1 MDLPKHSVHQFI
13 YELLFLFI
21 FSSCTSDSVELGDT
35 VTLDCVQTEST
46 GIVPE
51 DLYQVGSVTPTG
63 LYLPFTKKLDVCG
76 ITLIAGDEIS
86 NPFMDNVA
94 HTIKEMFIVNG
105 NTDTLLQQILLTNL
119 YQYKTVIPLFYGEDW
134 SIEPENK
141 SAWDALGTENSVCD
155 IIMEGVPNPVM
166 EVVEHILHHITD
178 IGLHYTYPA
187 DWGLT
192 NSSRLYTIT
201 QEAISLG
208 YYDIAQYSDI
218 PETGV
223 RNRVILQE
231 YAYWVIYTTW
241 DLRENYGPAQSEWSI
256 VTGSEL
262 LSKLPESYAL
272 FQETIPSVMTCP
284 SQETLNLF
292 QE

>member
-1 MDLPKHSVHQFI
+1 MGLPKHSVHRFI

-21 FSSCTSDSVELGDT
+21 FSSCISDTVELGDT
-35 VTLDCVQTEST
+35 VTLDCIKTEPT
-46 GIVPE
+46 GIVLE
-51 DLYQVGSVTPTG
+51 DLYQVGSVTSTDSYP
-63 LYLPFTKKLDVCG
+63 PFTKKLDVCG

-86 NPFMDNVA
+86 NPFMENVA
-94 HTIKEMFIVNG
+94 LTINEMFIING
-105 NTDTLLQQILLTNL
+105 NTDTLLQQTLLTKL

-134 SIEPENK
+134 TIERESNL
-141 SAWDALGTENSVCD
+141 DAIGDQNSVCD
-155 IIMEGVPNPVM
+155 IIMEGVPDPVM
-166 EVVEHILHHITD
+166 EVVEHILHHLTD

-192 NSSRLYTIT
+192 SSSRLYNVT

-208 YYDIAQYSDI
+208 YYDVAQYSDI

-231 YAYWVIYTTW
+231 YAYWIIYTAW

-256 VTGSEL
+256 ITGNEL
-262 LSKLPESYAL
+262 QSKLPESYAL
-272 FQETIPSVMTCP
+272 FQETIPSVMTRP
-284 SQETLNLF
+284 SHETLNLF
-292 QE
+292 

>member
-1 MDLPKHSVHQFI
+1 
-13 YELLFLFI
+13 
-21 FSSCTSDSVELGDT
+21 
-35 VTLDCVQTEST
+35 VQTEPT
-46 GIVPE
+46 GIVPD

-63 LYLPFTKKLDVCG
+63 SYTPFTKKLDVCG

-86 NPFMDNVA
+86 NPFMENVA
-94 HTIKEMFIVNG
+94 LTINEMFIVNG
-105 NTDTLLQQILLTNL
+105 NTDTLLQQTLLTNL

-134 SIEPENK
+134 TIERESNL
-141 SAWDALGTENSVCD
+141 DALGDENSICD
-155 IIMEGVPNPVM
+155 IIMEGVPDPVM
-166 EVVEHILHHITD
+166 EVVEHILHHLTD
-178 IGLHYTYPA
+178 IGLHYTYPT

-192 NSSRLYTIT
+192 SSSRLYNVT

-208 YYDIAQYSDI
+208 YYDVGQYSDI

-231 YAYWVIYTTW
+231 YAYWIIYTAW
-241 DLRENYGPAQSEWSI
+241 DLRQNYGPVQSEWSI
-256 VTGSEL
+256 VTVNEL
-262 LSKLPESYAL
+262 LSKLPDSYAL

>member
-1 MDLPKHSVHQFI
+1 MDFLKYNVHRFI
-13 YELLFLFI
+13 YALLFLI
-21 FSSCTSDSVELGDT
+21 FFYSCTSDIVELG
-35 VTLDCVQTEST
+35 VAVALDCVQTEPT
-46 GIVPE
+46 GIVPD
-51 DLYQVGSVTPTG
+51 DLYQVGFVTPTDS
-63 LYLPFTKKLDVCG
+63 YPPFTKKLDVYG
-76 ITLIAGDEIS
+76 ITLIAGDKIS
-86 NPFMDNVA
+86 NPFMENVA
-94 HTIKEMFIVNG
+94 LTIKEIFIVNG
-105 NTDTLLQQILLTNL
+105 DTDTLLQQILLTNL

-134 SIEPENK
+134 SIEPENE
-141 SAWDALGTENSVCD
+141 SAWDTLGAENSVCD

-166 EVVEHILHHITD
+166 EVVEHILHHLTD

-231 YAYWVIYTTW
+231 YAYWVIYTAW
-241 DLRENYGPAQSEWSI
+241 DLRDDYGPAQSEWSI
-256 VTGSEL
+256 ATGSEL

-272 FQETIPSVMTCP
+272 FQETIPTVMTCP
-284 SQETLNLF
+284 SQETLDLF
-292 QE
+292 Q